1 MLVFDLIAGVE
12 RVGGMVGNHS
22 GIVTIR
28 VESTSNIVTGK
39 NFISNEFQSF
49 ESSL

>member
-1 MLVFDLIAGVE
+1 MLVPDLVAGVE
-12 RVGGMVGNHS
+12 GGGVVGNHS
-22 GIVTIR
+22 GIVTIG
-28 VESTSNIVTGK
+28 VESTSNIVTRK